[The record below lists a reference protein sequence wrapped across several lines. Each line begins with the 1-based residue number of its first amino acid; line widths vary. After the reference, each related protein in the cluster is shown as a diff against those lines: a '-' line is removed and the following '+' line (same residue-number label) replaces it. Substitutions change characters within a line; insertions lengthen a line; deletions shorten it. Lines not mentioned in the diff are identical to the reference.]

1 MNEKIHTIQSSDKK
15 EFDRQVNQFLEV
27 GGELM
32 DGGYKIINNDDGIVY
47 SQVILLGKKCNI
59 EFHENGRIKC
69 INRNRKKDG
78 IQIWWYENGQKE
90 VEGIIKDGKPNGL
103 STEWYES
110 REKKSEITYEDG
122 STIEELSW
130 YKNGRKKEQTT

>member
-32 DGGYKIINNDDGIVY
+32 DGYKIINNDDGIVY
-47 SQVILLGKKCNI
+47 SQVILLGKKRNI

-78 IQIWWYENGQKE
+78 IQFGGMKM
-90 VEGIIKDGKPNGL
+90 D
-103 STEWYES
+103 
-110 REKKSEITYEDG
+110 
-122 STIEELSW
+122 
-130 YKNGRKKEQTT
+130 RKK